1 MIFISCP
8 FQTSIA
14 DLLATILKM
23 AHQAAT
29 GKPVRL
35 ATSCTECQ
43 RRKQK
48 CSRDWPCNHCQARRV
63 AHLCKFP
70 LKKSLKVTRSMTN
83 NASIDTSQ
91 TASVESN
98 PEVSSSSTI
107 TTITNDN
114 AFRML
119 GYLPDSEV
127 ATPQGAERYQS
138 AAISPGPCGTIQP
151 EMEKA
156 IRIVPPKPY
165 TDILVQHFLSEINPQ
180 YYCLYPPTFSH
191 DYATWWS
198 GKAAGQAL
206 TPEFTCLLLHI
217 CACASLYLDFDAR
230 QKLETELG
238 ESAQNMAE
246 QYHHTAKQL
255 SSTIAPGKGGLT
267 QVQQLFLNAV
277 YYKSEAQ
284 FVESWHA
291 LGAAIHQAQE
301 LGMHKSSAKA
311 IVSEFEREMRRRI
324 WCILYTWDWQMSL
337 LLSRPFI
344 INSNYCS
351 FEVPNL
357 RLESPDP
364 EEFGLSPIAH
374 MTFQCQLGQIIS
386 KIPGVMGG
394 LLSPAQAITIQHETE
409 KWFHTLPAPYRSE
422 NPDTRWDQSHKH
434 VAMHRHQLH
443 AIGYMVI
450 FLPLKPCLTMAV
462 DQDQPS
468 IERSLQPTAVDCAL
482 KLLESSQRMLAFML
496 PANAKFHY
504 APFIIFDTAAF
515 LCSAIIHDHNSTLP
529 GRDKMIEAISTA
541 LEALEQISEN
551 TKTGAICYA
560 VLKRLASSMNLTEEE
575 KAAIFSRSSDGSLE
589 GPSTPP
595 SASLESSAYLDATS
609 ASTDLDLPW
618 SSIEAGINYSTPL
631 GLSPSA
637 AGTGDF
643 AGMDGLSSIDM
654 CELGQIWDWGNL
666 DLNLQWPPAT

>member
-1 MIFISCP
+1 
-8 FQTSIA
+8 
-14 DLLATILKM
+14 M

-29 GKPVRL
+29 GKPARL

-70 LKKSLKVTRSMTN
+70 PKKTLKVTRSMTN
-83 NASIDTSQ
+83 NASIDTPQ
-91 TASVESN
+91 TTSVESN

-107 TTITNDN
+107 TAITNDN
-114 AFRML
+114 AF
-119 GYLPDSEV
+119 P
-127 ATPQGAERYQS
+127 
-138 AAISPGPCGTIQP
+138 ISPGPCSTIQP
-151 EMEKA
+151 EMGKA
-156 IRIVPPKPY
+156 IRLVPPKPY
-165 TDILVQHFLSEINPQ
+165 TDILVQHFLSEINPH

-206 TPEFTCLLLHI
+206 TPEFTCLLLRI
-217 CACASLYLDFDAR
+217 CACATLCLDFDAR

-238 ESAQNMAE
+238 ENAQNMAE

-284 FVESWHA
+284 FVEAWHA

-324 WCILYTWDWQMSL
+324 WCISYTWDWQMSL

-364 EEFGLSPIAH
+364 EEFGLSPVAH
-374 MTFQCQLGQIIS
+374 MTFQCQPGQTIS

-394 LLSPAQAITIQHETE
+394 ILSPAQAITIQRETE
-409 KWFHTLPAPYRSE
+409 KPK
-422 NPDTRWDQSHKH
+422 NPDTCWDQSHKH
-434 VAMHRHQLH
+434 VAVHRHQLH
-443 AIGYMVI
+443 AIGYMVML
-450 FLPLKPCLTMAV
+450 LPLKPCLTTAV

-468 IERSLQPTAVDCAL
+468 IERSPRPTAVDCAL
-482 KLLESSQRMLAFML
+482 KLLESSQQMLAFML

-504 APFIIFDTAAF
+504 APFFIFDTAAF

-560 VLKRLASSMNLTEEE
+560 VLNRLASSMNLTEEE

-595 SASLESSAYLDATS
+595 SASLGSTAYLDATS

-618 SSIEAGINYSTPL
+618 SSIEAGINYSLPL

-643 AGMDGLSSIDM
+643 AERDGLSSIDM
-654 CELGQIWDWGNL
+654 CELGQIRDWGNL